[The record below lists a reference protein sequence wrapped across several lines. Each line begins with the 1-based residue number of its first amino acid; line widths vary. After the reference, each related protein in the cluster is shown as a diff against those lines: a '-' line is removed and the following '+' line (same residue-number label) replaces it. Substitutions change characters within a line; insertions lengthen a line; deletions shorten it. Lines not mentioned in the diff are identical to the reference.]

1 MKNSRLVQKV
11 AGAVPLI
18 EGWEGMLVV
27 GEEGAGLAAS
37 VSQRCSDNR
46 IDLRFLLM
54 LLPPCSRRNFLAFGM
69 GKLQQGY

>member
-11 AGAVPLI
+11 VAAAPLI
-18 EGWEGMLVV
+18 EGWEGMEEVV
-27 GEEGAGLAAS
+27 GLAAS

-54 LLPPCSRRNFLAFGM
+54 LLPLCSRRNFLVFGM
-69 GKLQQGY
+69 GKLQQRY